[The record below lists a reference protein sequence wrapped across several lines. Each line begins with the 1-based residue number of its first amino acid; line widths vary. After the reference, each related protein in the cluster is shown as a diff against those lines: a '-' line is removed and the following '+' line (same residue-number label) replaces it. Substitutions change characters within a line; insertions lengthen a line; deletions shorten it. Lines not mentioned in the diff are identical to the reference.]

1 MNHGARHASFRP
13 LTEKCLAPKH
23 LGKVRRNRRL
33 SRGTAHW
40 CSRGRCF
47 SYHNHAD
54 EKDAPEYPGVCHL
67 VTLAAFR
74 TRKGRFL
81 VYYIVDYPE
90 DEHISGEHQYVRVLP
105 EFSDVERFVG
115 AMTYVNVENF
125 RSKVLDE
132 AASRLKPVA

>member
-1 MNHGARHASFRP
+1 MPLFRP

-23 LGKVRRNRRL
+23 LGKIRRYRL
-33 SRGTAHW
+33 SRGDGALVFT
-40 CSRGRCF
+40 GTLL